1 MGGVGLL
8 YVREVIV
15 MVQQEQARSRLLNVL
30 KPLVAEKREFLEN
43 MKRDG
48 VQWERQDFIW
58 HALLGA
64 FSTWGSS
71 RGWAGLMENPD
82 NYNRVTF
89 DVLMQYSPPERLT
102 VLENTLRNAKVRM
115 PRKKAEYLA
124 KNFDTIVEMGGVAA
138 VKEQLSQLPG
148 RKQKVKFL
156 KRFVGIGDK
165 YARDMMMDIY
175 HPDFRDSIAVDTR
188 IKNITE
194 RLGIRFDTYEEY
206 EEFYLGVAEE
216 AGLNGWELDRLLY
229 NFEDDILAQL
239 P

>member
-1 MGGVGLL
+1 
-8 YVREVIV
+8 
-15 MVQQEQARSRLLNVL
+15 
-30 KPLVAEKREFLEN
+30 
-43 MKRDG
+43 
-48 VQWERQDFIW
+48 
-58 HALLGA
+58 
-64 FSTWGSS
+64 
-71 RGWAGLMENPD
+71 
-82 NYNRVTF
+82 
-89 DVLMQYSPPERLT
+89 
-102 VLENTLRNAKVRM
+102 
-115 PRKKAEYLA
+115 
-124 KNFDTIVEMGGVAA
+124 
-138 VKEQLSQLPG
+138 
-148 RKQKVKFL
+148 VKFL